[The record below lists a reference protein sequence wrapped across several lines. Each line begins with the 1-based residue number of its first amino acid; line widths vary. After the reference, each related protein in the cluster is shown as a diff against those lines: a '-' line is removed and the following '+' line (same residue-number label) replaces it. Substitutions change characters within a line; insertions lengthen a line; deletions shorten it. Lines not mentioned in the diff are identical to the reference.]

1 MLPDESDDAAK
12 APRSP
17 MTGPLP
23 PIKIGAP
30 ERTTKSVATPSFP
43 IRHPSNGLR
52 SAL

>member
-17 MTGPLP
+17 MNGPLP
-23 PIKIGAP
+23 PIKGSAR
-30 ERTTKSVATPSFP
+30 RTTKSVATPSFP